1 MSAFTNSL
9 LIFVPTIGAGIASFV
24 GTKGMGDMLP
34 DDLRTH
40 HRLFFAAMAGT
51 TIFFF
56 VFYFLLVIG
65 VPVDLRFMYP
75 FTKSYPWWITP
86 LSLAAAAYVYMDL
99 AYATTTLNDN
109 KDGDE
114 GEGEEIE

>member
-1 MSAFTNSL
+1 M
-9 LIFVPTIGAGIASFV
+9 GAGIASFV

-34 DDLRTH
+34 ENSRTR
-40 HRLFFAAMAGT
+40 HRLFFAVMAGS

-56 VFYFLLVIG
+56 AFYFLSVIG

-86 LSLAAAAYVYMDL
+86 MALAMTAYVYMDL
-99 AYATTTLNDN
+99 AAATTTLNDDEN
-109 KDGDE
+109 EDG
-114 GEGEEIE
+114 GEEIDQM